1 MSFVKYRVWNNCV
14 YQIHELWRTVTF
26 HRRVKHSVRFLYQNC
41 TSQFVICQW
50 QVENPNPQAYL
61 CVLNN
66 LISSQSGQLKAAG
79 YHNKVCQPLLDKT
92 SKSSIVLYEG
102 NKDYGL
108 EFSWHYK
115 AITGLKLFFIAI
127 RTLFFIT

>member
-1 MSFVKYRVWNNCV
+1 M
-14 YQIHELWRTVTF
+14 
-26 HRRVKHSVRFLYQNC
+26 
-41 TSQFVICQW
+41 
-50 QVENPNPQAYL
+50 ENPNPQAYL

-102 NKDYGL
+102 NKGYGL

-115 AITGLKLFFIAI
+115 LQALNCSSLLLERYFS
-127 RTLFFIT
+127 

>member
-1 MSFVKYRVWNNCV
+1 
-14 YQIHELWRTVTF
+14 
-26 HRRVKHSVRFLYQNC
+26 
-41 TSQFVICQW
+41 
-50 QVENPNPQAYL
+50 
-61 CVLNN
+61 LNN

-92 SKSSIVLYEG
+92 SKSSILLYEG
-102 NKDYGL
+102 NKGYGL

-127 RTLFFIT
+127 STLFFIASLGPNKNGPDVHSDFEQVDNILEKCISKSHS

>member
-1 MSFVKYRVWNNCV
+1 M
-14 YQIHELWRTVTF
+14 
-26 HRRVKHSVRFLYQNC
+26 
-41 TSQFVICQW
+41 
-50 QVENPNPQAYL
+50 ENPNPQAYL

-102 NKDYGL
+102 NKGYGW
-108 EFSWHYK
+108 EFSCG
-115 AITGLKLFFIAI
+115 II
-127 RTLFFIT
+127 RQLQALNCSSLLLERYFS